1 MLYDEE
7 QAIRN
12 IKLKNSLIERF
23 KGIKTSEVKEYDEK
37 KKQDKPVIDAF
48 QAAINELGDRLAIAS
63 IKKPEKMIKK
73 ESIKSKSNITL
84 ALNDTVVLA
93 EDIAIALNN
102 SNDFVFGLRPNGNKR
117 CIGDTEVDF
126 NNEEIIIKEK
136 SYKVTKGLLI
146 LLTRSDVKRHDYN
159 ETDLEK
165 YKEILI
171 RTNAI
176 YQNNNPNS
184 RRPKASQSLKY
195 LNIIK
200 PIYEL
205 LKTKGAGNIYIPTHK
220 QNISEQSQT
229 VIENRY
235 FKKEW
240 GL

>member
-48 QAAINELGDRLAIAS
+48 QAAINELGNRLAIAS
-63 IKKPEKMIKK
+63 IKKPEKVIKK
-73 ESIKSKSNITL
+73 ESIKSKSNINL

-102 SNDFVFGLRPNGNKR
+102 SNDFLFGLRPDGGKR
-117 CIGDTEVDF
+117 YIGDKEVDF

-136 SYKVTKGLLI
+136 RYKVTNGLLT
-146 LLTRSDVKRHDYN
+146 LLTRSDVKKEDYSG
-159 ETDLEK
+159 TDLEK
-165 YKEILI
+165 YKEILT

-176 YQNNNPNS
+176 YQGNNPD
-184 RRPKASQSLKY
+184 
-195 LNIIK
+195 
-200 PIYEL
+200 
-205 LKTKGAGNIYIPTHK
+205 
-220 QNISEQSQT
+220 
-229 VIENRY
+229 
-235 FKKEW
+235 
-240 GL
+240 